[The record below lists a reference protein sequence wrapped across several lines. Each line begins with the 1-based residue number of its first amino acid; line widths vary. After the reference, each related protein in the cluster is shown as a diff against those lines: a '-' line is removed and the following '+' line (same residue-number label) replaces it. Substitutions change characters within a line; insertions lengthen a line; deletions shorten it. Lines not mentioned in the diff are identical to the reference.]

1 MYTTLHFL
9 SRVHGGLSLQAV
21 VKHDILEP
29 QHIVKPVFSPQG
41 VFICVGWIELA
52 VLNWW
57 CTVFCRSPGVL
68 DVCEFKEKE
77 KDELMTYI
85 KHRLTPHPVKI
96 SAGVCVCVCV
106 CVCGWVGG

>member
-1 MYTTLHFL
+1 MCTTSHFL

-52 VLNWW
+52 VLKLVVYCLLQESW
-57 CTVFCRSPGVL
+57 SPG
-68 DVCEFKEKE
+68 
-77 KDELMTYI
+77 
-85 KHRLTPHPVKI
+85 
-96 SAGVCVCVCV
+96 CV
-106 CVCGWVGG
+106 